1 MKALPIGIYKNK
13 GKDYSNGGISS
24 RYDEILLECEDGFVD
39 VTGEEENLCRLD
51 SVRYGEHTHYHV
63 RPVADPTAIG
73 WMAGGTVVFSS
84 DSRFPFAYPLS
95 LHDRQESQELND
107 MLSR

>member
-1 MKALPIGIYKNK
+1 MRALPVGIYKNK

-24 RYDEILLECEDGFVD
+24 KFNEILLLCEDGFKEVD
-39 VTGEEENLCRLD
+39 GTEENLCRLD
-51 SVRYGEHTHYHV
+51 VIRYGEHTHYYI
-63 RPVADPTAIG
+63 RPVAEPEHIG

-84 DSRFPFAYPLS
+84 DSRFPFDYPLS
-95 LHDRQESQELND
+95 LHDRQETPELND